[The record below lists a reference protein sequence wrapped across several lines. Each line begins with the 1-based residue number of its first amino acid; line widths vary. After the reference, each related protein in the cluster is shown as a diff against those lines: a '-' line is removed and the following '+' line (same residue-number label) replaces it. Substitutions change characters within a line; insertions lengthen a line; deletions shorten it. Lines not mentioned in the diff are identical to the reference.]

1 VSLNA
6 ELTAE
11 QQRVAE
17 WLAERRGE
25 PVADLLARLD
35 EAPKENLEDEYALVG
50 NDEIEADLALWRIIE
65 NKLSLAKA
73 IEELCV
79 FESAERTGLVR
90 FENDQLHKYR
100 TNPRLI
106 FLNARADTLLSR
118 YGSWSNVPEEDLYR
132 ADVTREEL
140 RAVAVA
146 QFESFEKMF
155 VQGIVSS
162 RPEGDDPRI
171 SRCRAARPQR
181 PNRRRESRRRRNV
194 RTRRAKAR
202 APSGDPS
209 PEPEPPLPLDLLDA
223 VVLALGWGRV

>member
-1 VSLNA
+1 VVQFYASRAQATSTSQARSRPRRRARSLC
-6 ELTAE
+6 
-11 QQRVAE
+11 
-17 WLAERRGE
+17 
-25 PVADLLARLD
+25 
-35 EAPKENLEDEYALVG
+35 
-50 NDEIEADLALWRIIE
+50 I
-65 NKLSLAKA
+65 
-73 IEELCV
+73 
-79 FESAERTGLVR
+79 FESAEQRGLVH

-106 FLNARADTLLSR
+106 FLDARASTLLSR
-118 YGSWSNVPEEDLYR
+118 YGSWSSVPEEALFR

-181 PNRRRESRRRRNV
+181 PNRRRESRRPRRNV

-209 PEPEPPLPLDLLDA
+209 PEPEPPLDLLDVA
-223 VVLALGWGRV
+223 VLALGWGRV